1 MKQWEDTLQLTAG
14 AGYAIMLVLAI
25 VGIMNLI
32 NTTIDSIL
40 SRKKELGVMQAI
52 GMSNQQMKKMLR
64 TEGFVYA
71 GGIILLAGG
80 LGSILGYLVYLYAES
95 HSLMQ
100 IKVYQYPL
108 IQVLLMIFL
117 VVIVQLIL
125 TYATTTI
132 VNKETVIKRIQ
143 ASE

>member
-1 MKQWEDTLQLTAG
+1 
-14 AGYAIMLVLAI
+14 
-25 VGIMNLI
+25 
-32 NTTIDSIL
+32 
-40 SRKKELGVMQAI
+40 
-52 GMSNQQMKKMLR
+52 
-64 TEGFVYA
+64 
-71 GGIILLAGG
+71 G
-80 LGSILGYLVYLYAES
+80 LGSILGYFVYLYAVNN
-95 HSLMQ
+95 SLLQ

>member
-1 MKQWEDTLQLTAG
+1 M
-14 AGYAIMLVLAI
+14 
-25 VGIMNLI
+25 
-32 NTTIDSIL
+32 
-40 SRKKELGVMQAI
+40 
-52 GMSNQQMKKMLR
+52 
-64 TEGFVYA
+64 
-71 GGIILLAGG
+71 
-80 LGSILGYLVYLYAES
+80 
-95 HSLMQ
+95 MQ

>member
-1 MKQWEDTLQLTAG
+1 
-14 AGYAIMLVLAI
+14 
-25 VGIMNLI
+25 
-32 NTTIDSIL
+32 
-40 SRKKELGVMQAI
+40 MQAI

-108 IQVLLMIFL
+108 IQVLLMILL
-117 VVIVQLIL
+117 VVIVTNSSVRIKKCSPQETAGCIL
-125 TYATTTI
+125 LYS
-132 VNKETVIKRIQ
+132 KPIK
-143 ASE
+143 